1 ERLGCLSEDAGYFN
15 VIGNR
20 LIQVINKALSS
31 GRPYSLNPITFTS
44 SISDLSMREQCLHAL
59 LPGNEVKNIRN
70 QKRKSTNELCRIDG
84 LSDTDSQFIDSQS
97 NDDGDG
103 SISEFDD
110 DSDQFLAPNEKDTV
124 SPKSADQSS
133 RDLPNRPISKEVS
146 RNHF

>member
-1 ERLGCLSEDAGYFN
+1 MW
-15 VIGNR
+15 V
-20 LIQVINKALSS
+20 
-31 GRPYSLNPITFTS
+31 SLRF
-44 SISDLSMREQCLHAL
+44 
-59 LPGNEVKNIRN
+59 
-70 QKRKSTNELCRIDG
+70 
-84 LSDTDSQFIDSQS
+84 SQFIDSQS

-124 SPKSADQSS
+124 GPKSADQST